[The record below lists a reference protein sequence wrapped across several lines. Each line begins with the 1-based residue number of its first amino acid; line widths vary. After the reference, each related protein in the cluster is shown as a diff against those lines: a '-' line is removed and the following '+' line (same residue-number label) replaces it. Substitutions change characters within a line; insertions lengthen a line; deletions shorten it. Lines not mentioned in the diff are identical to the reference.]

1 MSMSSSRAPT
11 GGFFFAGPLAGI
23 IHAAREAIVMVDGGQ
38 TIVAVNPAA
47 EALLEAPAQ
56 SLLGQSL
63 ARFVPARWRAGHAA
77 QVRAFADSGTRE
89 RAMAEGR
96 VVRLLT
102 ATGREVP
109 VEIALSRVTT
119 TTSDG
124 GPATHFAALLR
135 EQHDAQSLRD
145 QLDALRTRLRA
156 VLELAPIAIW
166 IVEDEL
172 VVYANRAALVLF
184 GSADDHGLVGEPVY
198 ALLDEVSRPALRQGV
213 AAVLSGQWGA
223 TALPAR
229 LLRGDGTLRD
239 VEIAMAALP
248 DHGQTTV
255 QMVVADVTERRREA
269 LELARSREA
278 TRRLSASV
286 VEAREEERRRI
297 ARELHDELGQRLT
310 ALKLDL
316 THLACRDGRPA
327 EVGGM
332 LALLDETVASVRRI
346 AADLRPLML
355 DDLGLNAAIEW
366 LARDASQRLGIL
378 IEARL
383 PLTEPPLSTRAS
395 IALYRMVQ
403 EALTNVA
410 RHSHATKV
418 QVRLDAEPEGLTL
431 TVQDDGV
438 GFGEDALHAAGGF
451 GLLGLRERAEMLGGR
466 LTIDA
471 APDGGGLITV
481 RLPLAGDR
489 AEG

>member
-1 MSMSSSRAPT
+1 MSMSSSRAPA
-11 GGFFFAGPLAGI
+11 GGFFFDEPLASI
-23 IHAAREAIVMVDGGQ
+23 IHAAREAIVMIDAGQ

-47 EALLEAPAQ
+47 EALLEAQAH

-63 ARFVPARWRAGHAA
+63 ARFVPARWRMAHAA

-119 TTSDG
+119 TMRDG
-124 GPATHFAALLR
+124 GAGTHFAALLR

-172 VVYANRAALVLF
+172 VVFANRAAQVLF
-184 GSADDHGLVGEPVY
+184 GTAHDRGLVGEPVY

-223 TALPAR
+223 TALPAC
-229 LLRGDGTLRD
+229 LLRGDGARRD
-239 VEIAMAALP
+239 VEIALAALP

-316 THLACRDGRPA
+316 THLACREGRPT
-327 EVGGM
+327 EVDGM

-346 AADLRPLML
+346 ATDLRPLML

-366 LARDASQRLGIL
+366 LARDASQRLGIP

-418 QVRLDAEPEGLTL
+418 QVRLDAAAEGLTL

-451 GLLGLRERAEMLGGR
+451 GLLGLRERAEMLGGE
-466 LTIDA
+466 LVIGS

-481 RLPLAGDR
+481 RLPLAGNR